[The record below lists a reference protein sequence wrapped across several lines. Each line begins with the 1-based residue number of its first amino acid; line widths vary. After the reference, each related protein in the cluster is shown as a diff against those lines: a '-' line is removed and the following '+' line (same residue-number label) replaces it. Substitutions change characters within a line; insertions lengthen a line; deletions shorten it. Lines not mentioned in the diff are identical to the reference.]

1 MIDGAFGRI
10 SMITKDL
17 ILLAGLWRISLDGY
31 GGCAGRVMGAGAHN
45 PRKMGVRAHNPMPPV
60 AGGDQWCL

>member
-1 MIDGAFGRI
+1 MKPEFR
-10 SMITKDL
+10 
-17 ILLAGLWRISLDGY
+17 LWLISLDGY
-31 GGCAGRVMGAGAHN
+31 GGCAGRVMGAVAHN